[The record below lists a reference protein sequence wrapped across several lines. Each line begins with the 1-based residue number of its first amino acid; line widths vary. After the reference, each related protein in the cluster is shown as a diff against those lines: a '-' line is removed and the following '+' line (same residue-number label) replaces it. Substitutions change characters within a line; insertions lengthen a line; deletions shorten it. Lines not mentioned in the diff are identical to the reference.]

1 MGKTIFVKPPVAT
14 LQISFIPS
22 IPYHSN
28 SLCSSNQLA
37 DFIRSCY
44 DPNTLQYAESFYC
57 LYLNRANKVLAVA
70 EISKG
75 GMTGTVVDIRTI
87 IALALQSAAVSIII
101 SHNHPSSNLRT
112 SVADEKITKE
122 IKQAVAFFQ
131 IHLLD
136 HIIITADSYLSF
148 ADEGLL

>member
-1 MGKTIFVKPPVAT
+1 MGKTIFIKPPVAT

-22 IPYHSN
+22 IPYHS
-28 SLCSSNQLA
+28 SALYSSTQLA

-44 DPNTLQYAESFYC
+44 DPNTIQYTESFYC
-57 LYLNRANKVLAVA
+57 LYLNRANRVLAVA
-70 EISKG
+70 ELSKG
-75 GMTGTVVDIRTI
+75 GMTGTVVDNRTL
-87 IALALQSAAVSIII
+87 IALALQCGALSIII
-101 SHNHPSSNLRT
+101 SHNHPSSNLRP
-112 SVADEKITKE
+112 SVADENITKQ
-122 IKQAVAFFQ
+122 IKQAAAIFN